1 MNTVITN
8 KIYAKYDEKTIRVY
22 QAYSDNIATQAVELQ
37 TFGDEF
43 NMSRMTWI
51 KPSFLWMMYRSGWA
65 SKDGQNRILGIDIKR
80 EAFETIVN
88 QAVLSTY
95 SKNNYTTKEEW
106 QEHLKNSEVR
116 CQWDPDRDI
125 YGNPIHRRAIQL
137 GIKGSVVE
145 NYINKWIC
153 NIEDI
158 TQYVTELRKIIDNNK
173 YDDFLLP
180 KEREYFFSNSNINQ
194 T

>member
-116 CQWDPDRDI
+116 CQ
-125 YGNPIHRRAIQL
+125 
-137 GIKGSVVE
+137 
-145 NYINKWIC
+145 
-153 NIEDI
+153 
-158 TQYVTELRKIIDNNK
+158 
-173 YDDFLLP
+173 
-180 KEREYFFSNSNINQ
+180 
-194 T
+194 

>member
-145 NYINKWIC
+145 NYINKWIY

-180 KEREYFFSNSNINQ
+180 KEREYIFSNSNINQ